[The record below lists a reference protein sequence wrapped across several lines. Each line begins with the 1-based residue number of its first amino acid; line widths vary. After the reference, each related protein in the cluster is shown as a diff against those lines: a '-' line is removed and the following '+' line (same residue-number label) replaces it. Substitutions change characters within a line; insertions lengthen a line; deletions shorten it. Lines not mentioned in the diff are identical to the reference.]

1 MRTISACC
9 APVHA
14 GMRGGFWFHWRC
26 AADARPR
33 NRRPPFS
40 GSPSVEKLV
49 SLCKRKGFIFQSS
62 GIYGGINGCWDF
74 GPLGVELKRNLK
86 NDWWYRFVQ
95 TRDDMVGLDASIIT
109 HPEVWVASG
118 HVENFHDMLV
128 DCKDCRKRFRQDHL
142 ETEKCPE
149 CGGELTEP
157 KAFNSML
164 RTRLGVSD
172 DSSVETYLRPE
183 TCQSIFVDFKDVY
196 SSTRVKIPFGI
207 AQIGK
212 SFRNEVNPRNFIF
225 RSREFEQMEIEYFCR
240 EEDEERLF
248 DQWQKD
254 IWSWYLGLGIKESH
268 LRWYEHPKESLAHYS
283 KRTVDVEYEFPF
295 GWGELQGLANRGTF
309 DLNAHSK
316 HSGKDLS
323 FFDAEKN
330 ERFVPTVLEPSAGA
344 DRTTLAVL
352 CDAYDEEDV
361 GGETRVVMRFAPKLA
376 PIKAA
381 ILPLVKKDGLAEL
394 ADGLEKKL
402 RRKFNTYYDH
412 AGAIGRRYR
421 RQDEIGTPYCVCVDF
436 DTKENG
442 TVTVRDRDS
451 MEQVRVHMDELAAY
465 IEKRVSFDQE

>member
-1 MRTISACC
+1 MDMDKI
-9 APVHA
+9 
-14 GMRGGFWFHWRC
+14 
-26 AADARPR
+26 
-33 NRRPPFS
+33 
-40 GSPSVEKLV
+40 V

-86 NDWWYRFVQ
+86 DDWWYNFVQ
-95 TRDDMVGLDASIIT
+95 TREDMVGLDASIIM
-109 HPEVWVASG
+109 HPDVWVASG
-118 HVENFHDMLV
+118 HVEAFHDMLV
-128 DCKDCRKRFRQDHL
+128 DCKECRKRFREDHL
-142 ETEKCPE
+142 EGAERCPE
-149 CGGELTEP
+149 CGGELTEA

-164 RTRLGVSD
+164 RTKMGVSD
-172 DSSVETYLRPE
+172 DTAVETYLRPE
-183 TCQSIFVDFKDVY
+183 TCQSIFVDFKEVY
-196 SSTRVKIPFGI
+196 SSVRCKMPFGI

-240 EEDEERLF
+240 EQDEERLF
-248 DQWQKD
+248 ADWQAA
-254 IWSWYLGLGIKESH
+254 IWQWYLDLGIQESH

-295 GWGELQGLANRGTF
+295 GWGELQGLANRGVY
-309 DLNAHSK
+309 DLTQHSK

-323 FFDAEKN
+323 FFDAETN

-352 CDAYDEEDV
+352 CDAYDEDV
-361 GGETRVVMRFAPKLA
+361 VEGETRVVMRFAPKLA

-381 ILPLVKKDGLAEL
+381 VLPLVKKGGLAEI
-394 ADGLEKKL
+394 AQDLEKKL

-421 RQDEIGTPYCVCVDF
+421 RMDEVGTPYCVCVDF
-436 DTKENG
+436 DTKEDNA
-442 TVTVRDRDS
+442 VTIRDRDT
-451 MEQVRVHMDELAAY
+451 MEQVRVPMDEVAGW
-465 IEKRVSFDQE
+465 IQQRVSFERP

>member
-1 MRTISACC
+1 M
-9 APVHA
+9 
-14 GMRGGFWFHWRC
+14 
-26 AADARPR
+26 
-33 NRRPPFS
+33 
-40 GSPSVEKLV
+40 EKIV

-86 NDWWYRFVQ
+86 NDWWYNFVQ

-109 HPEVWVASG
+109 HPQVWVASG

-142 ETEKCPE
+142 ETERCPE

-183 TCQSIFVDFKDVY
+183 TCQSIFVDFKEVY
-196 SSTRVKIPFGI
+196 SSTRVRIPFGI

-225 RSREFEQMEIEYFCR
+225 RSREFEQMEIEFFCR
-240 EEDEERLF
+240 LEEEDAWFER
-248 DQWQKD
+248 WQAD
-254 IWSWYLGLGIKESH
+254 IWKWYLDLGIKESG

-309 DLNAHSK
+309 DLTAHGT

-330 ERFVPTVLEPSAGA
+330 ERFVPTVIEPSAGA

-352 CDAYDEEDV
+352 CDAYDEEEV
-361 GGETRVVMRFAPKLA
+361 SGETRVVMRFAPKLA

-381 ILPLVKKDGLAEL
+381 ILPLVKKDGLAEI
-394 ADGLEKKL
+394 AEELEKKL
-402 RRKFNTYYDH
+402 RRKFNTYYDQ

-436 DTKENG
+436 ETKENG
-442 TVTVRDRDS
+442 TVTVRDRDT
-451 MEQVRVHMDELAAY
+451 MEQARVPMDELADY
-465 IEKRVSFDQE
+465 IGTRVSFERE